1 MDVNNVQ
8 DIGSNSG
15 ANNNKKGS
23 VFVVD
28 PNPPG
33 MDIVPPEDLFIY
45 VKFSAYPRSRLTY
58 GGTSLAGNSIN
69 FNSGVEDEVNF
80 ISTKISYNDAGKLDP
95 SLQKSYATTEW
106 TQIGGLNNS
115 STRSAGVLEGFG
127 IKSIDIKYNASLVP
141 VVDITFTD
149 VRGGALFDVIEDND
163 RLSPYSIFFKMPY
176 PVFRLSVKGYFGQ
189 KVDYCLHMVN
199 WTSNFDGS
207 TGNFDIS
214 ANFLGFQQAFLN
226 DMVIG
231 NIIGVVNTK
240 QGFANLNRIF
250 DERIKQSPDR
260 FSTISNS
267 DGLNIYKIDDFMTK
281 IAKLQVES
289 EVIKTDSNS
298 FQFLKD
304 LNGKL
309 NLLKT
314 IKGFIGPTI
323 GKEPNN
329 NYGGGNQNT
338 VTEISKPF
346 ILLENNKDVIETK
359 TIRDDEL
366 KVKINYFSIRD
377 YIVFNSINR
386 GAFKSYITTLSDIIK
401 KYQEYLSSDK
411 RTEYKPTNTTS
422 EAKEKNQKKTEKIS
436 GSENKANA
444 KDQELINSFPNIL
457 NENAWEDYI
466 VSPTKDT
473 SGKISAKTYESILDL
488 FYLSG
493 GTNNLYLLNSYVG
506 DTSGKNNSF
515 NIELFKQRRDNG
527 SLYSPTMTKNTQV
540 LVADFRKQRELV
552 EYSIIELEE
561 IIKIQKEVVQSE
573 INEQLLK
580 NFKDKFGFKP
590 TIDNCFE
597 IIANNTQA
605 MVETIYDIS
614 SESELQSKA
623 NIRSSIL
630 KRYETD
636 VPTGIN
642 SAAWPSIYQKS
653 DNGNLEEIYIGE
665 VSGIHPNDFPEWK
678 FTEDVFEILVSKR
691 KTLEEVTKATIMK
704 NGLDSD
710 NWFPIN
716 PIDYK
721 TNPWLKIGI
730 LNDINI
736 IKEELVEKF
745 VTRSVVLDN
754 YSLFDKRT
762 GLGSIQDYSK
772 FDAIAA
778 NRTIYSK
785 NVRDIVSNILVE
797 MERNSSVYENT
808 EFWKNN
814 VINNNGLVELKEDIT
829 LPKIDGFNLSGKYNS
844 KAEYILFDVNDILNN
859 SKNLFKEI
867 REDSLYGNLIDEKS
881 GNGINTIQTNSPF
894 YKNFYSKSNN
904 LTTYNSFNVWDID
917 VCKNLLKSSGD
928 ILGDLNKTILED
940 YNPSGGTYGSKY
952 INITNLKTINSVDYD
967 DLMISSDLYRNQS
980 SNYSRALLLLST
992 FPFRDFTEG
1001 FLKSVFPKDNYN
1013 GARIVNIPKM
1023 YLYFIG
1029 SLLWRYE
1036 ESTDPLN
1043 FGTFNNKNYSQFLTP
1058 KNEYLSKI
1066 GYNNKSKSIEEN
1078 LKKLPI
1084 STKNTLINLF
1094 KDWVN
1099 QNFNNT
1105 FNGPFEKNVNTLVT
1119 PLNSISGNTNN
1130 VNDAKSYILSV
1141 LKETTN
1147 MIVLK
1152 PNIFDDKQVPTALK
1166 VSNNSIIAYIKSFKD
1181 SFTKQEITNKNGN
1194 SSNAEEV
1201 KQSDNKSTN
1210 KIKLELYN
1218 YFKNINSKW
1227 VGSDR
1232 KGFNICGGEAETPLI
1247 NYFRFIDRGWNDIG
1261 DKATFNLKS
1270 FLTLG
1275 SNLDTSV
1282 YFFMSKLLRDSNFL
1296 FQILPTY
1303 INYKSRIEVAK
1314 IFKPQTILE
1323 KNEESGPIFCC
1334 IYIGGASQAL
1344 DIQERNNNF
1353 FSNDG
1358 YSFKEGETPP
1368 DIIENGDSSLVAF
1381 RVAFGAQNQTIF
1393 KNVSLSQQEH
1403 RETGEYFKALS
1414 DLVDKR
1420 GGTQKTYVG
1429 TDLLRLFKTRSYT
1442 CKVDAM
1448 GCMNIQPLMYFD
1460 LQNVPFFNG
1469 AYLITSV
1476 SHNITPNQMSTNF
1489 EGVRQSKFIS
1499 PPTEE
1504 ITADLDID
1512 LNEISDVPKIEY
1524 TNETTVSGFGV
1535 REGIEPDDL
1544 FDFKTNF
1551 TNNGL
1556 DNFKFLGVSAS
1567 TSSDLTKLIS
1577 SLEEQFFENGIRTNT
1592 EVTMLLSAMLAN
1604 SNNFLNKEMPWDD
1617 PNKETHSVKFPDSD
1631 PSSGQT
1637 RYYAYKPG
1645 EGILASTPTKTS
1657 GIDAD
1662 KAYLIPGNEILNEF
1676 KENNNIE
1683 AEKKEIKGKIKN
1695 LNSAIPEDAANIK
1708 ILEKQFED
1716 LEKRDKEQIT
1726 STNYYNIFEG
1736 DAYRFRPRGFLYII
1750 GRKQYYQLY
1759 QEFYKDNGMTSGYT
1773 ADLDGGN
1780 EGSIDAPIWSPYLA
1794 SSSVDAALQAS
1805 VIQWKHFKGI
1815 KGEKPQTSYF
1825 YTSQKGNGTL
1835 ATYKVCTEIAYQY
1848 SPPTVDKSIE
1858 TFQNVLTIFV
1868 GKDGQ
1873 PLIDYFK
1880 PA

>member
-1 MDVNNVQ
+1 MDNNVQ
-8 DIGSNSG
+8 EIGSNKG
-15 ANNNKKGS
+15 NEKNTGS

-45 VKFSAYPRSRLTY
+45 VKFSAYPRSRTTY
-58 GGTSLAGNSIN
+58 GGNTLAGDPII
-69 FNSGVEDEVNF
+69 FNSGVVDEVNF

-95 SLQKSYATTEW
+95 ALQKSYATTEW

-115 STRSAGVLEGFG
+115 ETRSAGVLEGFG

-189 KVDYCLHMVN
+189 KVDYCLHMTN
-199 WTSNFDGS
+199 WTSNFDGQ
-207 TGNFDIS
+207 TGNFDIT

-226 DMVIG
+226 DMVMG
-231 NIIGVVNTK
+231 NIIGVVNTER
-240 QGFANLNRIF
+240 GFANLNRIF
-250 DERIKQSPDR
+250 DERIKQSTGGFTDGV
-260 FSTISNS
+260 TTQ
-267 DGLNIYKIDDFMTK
+267 DGLNIRKVDDFMTK
-281 IAKLQVES
+281 IGKLQVET

-314 IKGFIGPTI
+314 IRTFIGNSLP
-323 GKEPNN
+323 KEPNN
-329 NYGGGNQNT
+329 NNGGSIENN
-338 VTEISKPF
+338 VTDSKPF
-346 ILLENNKDVIETK
+346 IQLENNKNVIETT
-359 TIRDDEL
+359 TIKDDEL

-377 YIVFNSINR
+377 YIVFNSVNR

-411 RTEYKPTNTTS
+411 RIEYKPTNTLS

-457 NENAWEDYI
+457 SENAWEDYI
-466 VSPTKDT
+466 VSPTKNT
-473 SGKISAKTYESILDL
+473 NGKISAKKYEDVLDL

-493 GTNNLYLLNSYVG
+493 GTNNLYLLNSYDG

-515 NIELFKQRRDNG
+515 NIELFKKLVNDG
-527 SLYSPTMTKNTQV
+527 TFYSPTMGKNSQV

-561 IIKIQKEVVQSE
+561 IIKIQREVVQSE

-614 SESELQSKA
+614 FESEQKSKS
-623 NIRSSIL
+623 NSRSSIL
-630 KRYETD
+630 SRYSTD
-636 VPTGIN
+636 IPTGIN
-642 SAAWPSIYQKS
+642 SAAWPSIYQNNTDGS
-653 DNGNLEEIYIGE
+653 SEEIYIGE
-665 VSGIHPNDFPEWK
+665 VSGINPNDFPEWG
-678 FTEDVFEILVSKR
+678 FTEEVFDILVSKR
-691 KTLEEVTKATIMK
+691 KTLEEVTKATTLK
-704 NGLDSD
+704 NGLDTD

-721 TNPWLKIGI
+721 TNPWLKINT
-730 LNDINI
+730 LNDINS

-745 VTRSVVLDN
+745 IVRSVVLDN
-754 YSLFDKRT
+754 YSLFDKDT
-762 GLGSIQDYSK
+762 GLKSISDYSK
-772 FDAIAA
+772 FEAIAA

-785 NVRDIVSNILVE
+785 NVRDIITNLLNE
-797 MERNSSVYENT
+797 MDRDSSVYENT
-808 EFWKNN
+808 NFYKNN
-814 VINNNGLVELKEDIT
+814 VINDKDLLLLKEDT
-829 LPKIDGFNLSGKYNS
+829 VLPKIDGFNISGKYNS
-844 KAEYILFDVNDILNN
+844 ETEYVLFDVNGIINN

-867 REDSLYGNLIDEKS
+867 REDSLYGNLTDEKN
-881 GNGINTIQTNSPF
+881 GNGINRKETGPLF

-904 LTTYNSFNVWDID
+904 LTTYNSFNVWDLE

-928 ILGDLNKTILED
+928 ITGDLNKTILED

-952 INITNLKTINSVDYD
+952 INISNFKSKTANAFE
-967 DLMISSDLYRNQS
+967 DLITDSPFYRQQK
-980 SNYSRALLLLST
+980 SNYSRAYLLLST
-992 FPFRDFTEG
+992 FPFRDFKEG
-1001 FLKSVFPKDNYN
+1001 FLNSVFSGNN
-1013 GARIVNIPKM
+1013 FVGARIVNLPKM
-1023 YLYFIG
+1023 YIYFIG
-1029 SLLWRYE
+1029 SILWRYG
-1036 ESTDPLN
+1036 ESLDPLVN
-1043 FGTFNNKNYSQFLTP
+1043 VISNGKDYSEFITP
-1058 KNEYLSKI
+1058 KDEYLSKI
-1066 GYNNKSKSIEEN
+1066 GYNTKQKSIEEN
-1078 LKKLPI
+1078 LKTLPI
-1084 STKNTLINLF
+1084 STKITFINAF
-1094 KDWVN
+1094 KNWVDN

-1105 FNGPFEKNVNTLVT
+1105 FNGTFEKNVNTLVST
-1119 PLNSISGNTNN
+1119 LNSVSGSTND
-1130 VNDAKSYILSV
+1130 VNSSKEYILST

-1147 MIVLK
+1147 MIILNPDIFNNKNVPVGLK
-1152 PNIFDDKQVPTALK
+1152 I
-1166 VSNNSIIAYIKSFKD
+1166 SNNSIKEYIKSFKE
-1181 SFTKQEITNKNGN
+1181 SFTKQEQTNKNGN
-1194 SSNAEEV
+1194 STNTEEV
-1201 KQSDNKSTN
+1201 KQSENKSTV
-1210 KIKLELYN
+1210 KLKLQLYN

-1232 KGFNICGGEAETPLI
+1232 KGFNICGGNSETPLI
-1247 NYFRFIDRGWNDIG
+1247 DYFKFIDRGWNDIG

-1303 INYKSRIEVAK
+1303 INYKSGVEVAK
-1314 IFKPQTILE
+1314 IFKPQTTLDSN
-1323 KNEESGPIFCC
+1323 KSQGPIFCC

-1344 DIQERNNNF
+1344 DIKERNNNF
-1353 FSNDG
+1353 FANDG
-1358 YSFKEGETPP
+1358 YSFPNPNDPTSKNDSPP
-1368 DIIENGDSSLVAF
+1368 DIINNGQNSLVAF

-1442 CKVDAM
+1442 CKVDSM

-1476 SHNITPNQMSTNF
+1476 SHNISPNHMTTNF

-1499 PPTEE
+1499 APNTE

-1512 LNEISDVPKIEY
+1512 LNEISDVPKIDF
-1524 TNETTVSGFGV
+1524 TNLTTVSGFGV
-1535 REGIEPDDL
+1535 REGIAPNDL
-1544 FDFKTNF
+1544 FDFDANF
-1551 TNNGL
+1551 GGATGL
-1556 DNFKFLGVSAS
+1556 SNFRNLGVTNYTDAEL
-1567 TSSDLTKLIS
+1567 TSLITSLTVEFNRNQI
-1577 SLEEQFFENGIRTNT
+1577 ITNT
-1592 EVTMLLSAMLAN
+1592 QVTMLLSAMLAN
-1604 SNNFLNKEMPWDD
+1604 SENLLNKEMPWDD
-1617 PNKETHSVKFPDSD
+1617 PKKEERVVKFPSND
-1631 PSSGQT
+1631 PIGSGQT
-1637 RYYAYKPG
+1637 RYYNYVSG
-1645 EGILASTPTKTS
+1645 LGILSSVPTAVT
-1657 GIDAD
+1657 GLDRE
-1662 KAYLIPGNEILNEF
+1662 KAYQIAGNEDLNEF
-1676 KENNNIE
+1676 KENDNIE
-1683 AEKKEIKGKIKN
+1683 SKRKELLKER
-1695 LNSAIPEDAANIK
+1695 NSLDPNIGDNANK
-1708 ILEKQFED
+1708 ILLINKALSKLDEED
-1716 LEKRDKEQIT
+1716 KNQINT
-1726 STNYYNIFEG
+1726 TTYYNIFDG
-1736 DAYRFRPRGFLYII
+1736 DAYRFRPRGFLYIV
-1750 GRKQYYQLY
+1750 GRKQYFQLY
-1759 QEFYKDNGMTSGYT
+1759 EEFNKSG
-1773 ADLDGGN
+1773 
-1780 EGSIDAPIWSPYLA
+1780 EVSIESPFRL
-1794 SSSVDAALQAS
+1794 SDSVDSAIQTS
-1805 VIQWKHFKGI
+1805 IVQWKYFKGL
-1815 KGEKPQTSYF
+1815 KGNNPQTSYF
-1825 YTSQKGNGTL
+1825 YTSQKNNGTL
-1835 ATYKVCTEIAYQY
+1835 ATYKKCLDTAHQY
-1848 SPPTVDKSIE
+1848 SPPKSDKSIE

>member
-8 DIGSNSG
+8 EIGSNNS

-45 VKFSAYPRSRLTY
+45 VKFSAYPRSRTTY
-58 GGTSLAGNSIN
+58 GGNTLAGDPII
-69 FNSGVEDEVNF
+69 FNSGVVDEVNF

-115 STRSAGVLEGFG
+115 ETRSAGVLEGFG

-231 NIIGVVNTK
+231 NIIGVVNTE

-250 DERIKQSPDR
+250 DERIKQSNGG
-260 FSTISNS
+260 FSATVTNS
-267 DGLNIYKIDDFMTK
+267 DGLNIRKIDDFMTK
-281 IAKLQVES
+281 IGKLQVET

-314 IKGFIGPTI
+314 IKTFIGPSI
-323 GKEPNN
+323 SKEPNN
-329 NYGGGNQNT
+329 NYDGSVENN
-338 VTEISKPF
+338 VTDSKPF
-346 ILLENNKDVIETK
+346 ILLENNRDVIETT
-359 TIRDDEL
+359 TIKDDEL

-377 YIVFNSINR
+377 YIVFNSVNR

-411 RTEYKPTNTTS
+411 RTEYKPTNTLS
-422 EAKEKNQKKTEKIS
+422 ESKEKNQKKTEKIS

-457 NENAWEDYI
+457 DENAWEDYI

-473 SGKISAKTYESILDL
+473 GGKISAKTYESILDL
-488 FYLSG
+488 FYFSG
-493 GTNNLYLLNSYVG
+493 GTNNLYLRNNYEG

-515 NIELFKQRRDNG
+515 NIELFKKLVTEG
-527 SLYSPTMTKNTQV
+527 TLYSPTMTKNTQV
-540 LVADFRKQRELV
+540 LVADLRKQRELV

-605 MVETIYDIS
+605 MIETIYDIS
-614 SESELQSKA
+614 SESEQKSKA
-623 NIRSSIL
+623 NSRSSIL
-630 KRYETD
+630 SRYETD
-636 VPTGIN
+636 IPTGIN
-642 SAAWPSIYQKS
+642 SAAWPSVYQKNN
-653 DNGNLEEIYIGE
+653 NGSSEEIYIGE
-665 VSGIHPNDFPEWK
+665 VSGINPNDFPEWK

-691 KTLEEVTKATIMK
+691 KTLEEVTKATTLK
-704 NGLDSD
+704 NGLDTD

-721 TNPWLKIGI
+721 TNPWLKINT
-730 LNDINI
+730 LNDVNV
-736 IKEELVEKF
+736 IKEELIEKF

-797 MERNSSVYENT
+797 MDRDSSIYENT

-814 VINNNGLVELKEDIT
+814 VINDNGLVILKEENT
-829 LPKIDGFNLSGKYNS
+829 LPKIDGFNLSGNYNS
-844 KAEYILFDVNDILNN
+844 QAEYVLFDVNDILNN

-881 GNGINTIQTNSPF
+881 ANGINVIEKGPEF

-952 INITNLKTINSVDYD
+952 INITNLETIGSVDYD
-967 DLMISSDLYRNQS
+967 DLMIPSDLYKNQS

-992 FPFRDFTEG
+992 FPFRDFNEG
-1001 FLKSVFPKDNYN
+1001 FLKSIFPKDNYN

-1029 SLLWRYE
+1029 SILWRYE

-1043 FGTFNNKNYSQFLTP
+1043 FGTFNNKDYSQFLTP
-1058 KNEYLSKI
+1058 KDEYLSKI
-1066 GYNNKSKSIEEN
+1066 GYNNKKKSIEEN

-1094 KDWVN
+1094 KNWVN

-1105 FNGPFEKNVNTLVT
+1105 FNGTFEKNVNTLVT
-1119 PLNSISGNTNN
+1119 PLNSISGNTSN

-1141 LKETTN
+1141 LKLTTN
-1147 MIVLK
+1147 MIILK

-1166 VSNNSIIAYIKSFKD
+1166 VSSNSIIAYIKSFKD
-1181 SFTKQEITNKNGN
+1181 SFVKQEETNSNGG
-1194 SSNAEEV
+1194 SSNVEEV
-1201 KQSDNKSTN
+1201 KQSDNKSTD
-1210 KIKLELYN
+1210 KIKLQLYN

-1232 KGFNICGGEAETPLI
+1232 KGFNICGGESETPLI
-1247 NYFRFIDRGWNDIG
+1247 EYFKFIDRGWNDIG

-1275 SNLDTSV
+1275 SNFDTSV

-1303 INYKSRIEVAK
+1303 INYKSRTEVAK

-1323 KNEESGPIFCC
+1323 KNNASGPIFCC

-1381 RVAFGAQNQTIF
+1381 KVAFGAQNQTVF

-1442 CKVDAM
+1442 CKVDSM

-1524 TNETTVSGFGV
+1524 TNLTTVSGFGV
-1535 REGIEPDDL
+1535 RESIEPNDL
-1544 FDFKTNF
+1544 FDFETNF
-1551 TNNGL
+1551 TGPSGL
-1556 DNFKFLGVSAS
+1556 SNFRNLGVTTYTDA
-1567 TSSDLTKLIS
+1567 DLTTLIS
-1577 SLEEQFFENGIRTNT
+1577 SLTKEFNDNKIITNT

-1604 SNNFLNKEMPWDD
+1604 SNNFVNKEMSWDD
-1617 PNKETHSVKFPDSD
+1617 ANKEERSVKFPSSD
-1631 PSSGQT
+1631 PASGQT
-1637 RYYAYKPG
+1637 RYYTYKEG
-1645 EGILASTPTKTS
+1645 EGILGSTPTSTS
-1657 GIDAD
+1657 GLDID
-1662 KAYLIPGNEILNEF
+1662 KAYLIAGNEILNEF
-1676 KENNNIE
+1676 KENDNIE
-1683 AEKKEIKGKIKN
+1683 AEKKENAEKRKT
-1695 LNSAIPEDAANIK
+1695 LNPAIPADAAK
-1708 ILEKQFED
+1708 INVLNKQLAD
-1716 LEKRDKEQIT
+1716 LNKRDSEQIT
-1726 STNYYNIFEG
+1726 STKYYNIFEG
-1736 DAYRFRPRGFLYII
+1736 DAYRFRPRGFLYIV
-1750 GRKQYYQLY
+1750 GRKQYFQIYE
-1759 QEFYKDNGMTSGYT
+1759 EFNKKG
-1773 ADLDGGN
+1773 
-1780 EGSIDAPIWSPYLA
+1780 EIVIRSPYEL
-1794 SSSVDAALQAS
+1794 SSTVNAAIQAS
-1805 VIQWKHFKGI
+1805 VLQWKFFKG
-1815 KGEKPQTSYF
+1815 KDSNPPYF

-1835 ATYKVCTEIAYQY
+1835 ATYKKCIETAHQF

-1868 GKDGQ
+1868 GADKQ

>member
-1 MDVNNVQ
+1 MDNNVQ
-8 DIGSNSG
+8 EIGSNKG
-15 ANNNKKGS
+15 NEKNTGS

-45 VKFSAYPRSRLTY
+45 VKFSAYPRSRTTY
-58 GGTSLAGNSIN
+58 GGNTLAGNQIN

-80 ISTKISYNDAGKLDP
+80 ISTKISYNEAGKLDP
-95 SLQKSYATTEW
+95 ALQKSYATTEW

-115 STRSAGVLEGFG
+115 ETRSAGVLEGFG

-176 PVFRLSVKGYFGQ
+176 PVFKLSVKGYFGQ
-189 KVDYCLHMVN
+189 KVDYCLHMTN
-199 WTSNFDGS
+199 WTSNFDGT

-226 DMVIG
+226 DMVMG
-231 NIIGVVNTK
+231 NIIGVVNTER
-240 QGFANLNRIF
+240 GFANLNRIF
-250 DERIKQSPDR
+250 DDRIKQLTGGFTNDV
-260 FSTISNS
+260 TTQ
-267 DGLNIYKIDDFMTK
+267 DGLNIRKVDDFMTK
-281 IAKLQVES
+281 IGKLQVET

-314 IKGFIGPTI
+314 IRSFIGASLS
-323 GKEPNN
+323 KEPNN
-329 NYGGGNQNT
+329 SNEGSVENN
-338 VTEISKPF
+338 VTDSKPF
-346 ILLENNKDVIETK
+346 IQLENNKNVIDTT
-359 TIRDDEL
+359 TINDDEL

-386 GAFKSYITTLSDIIK
+386 GAFKSYINTLSDIIK

-411 RTEYKPTNTTS
+411 RIEYKPTNTLS

-436 GSENKANA
+436 GNENKANA

-473 SGKISAKTYESILDL
+473 NGKISAKKYEDILDL

-493 GTNNLYLLNSYVG
+493 GTNNLFLLNSYDG

-515 NIELFKQRRDNG
+515 NIELFKKLVKDG
-527 SLYSPTMTKNTQV
+527 AYYSPTMTLNTQV

-561 IIKIQKEVVQSE
+561 IIKVQRENVQSE
-573 INEQLLK
+573 INEQLLE
-580 NFKDKFGFKP
+580 NFKKKFGFKP

-605 MVETIYDIS
+605 MIETIYDVS
-614 SESELQSKA
+614 FESEQKSKS
-623 NIRSSIL
+623 NSRSSIL
-630 KRYETD
+630 SRYDTD
-636 VPTGIN
+636 IPTGIN
-642 SAAWPSIYQKS
+642 SAAWPSVYQKNNDGS
-653 DNGNLEEIYIGE
+653 SEEIYLGE
-665 VSGIHPNDFPEWK
+665 VTGINPNDFPEWE
-678 FTEDVFEILVSKR
+678 FTEEVFDILVSKR
-691 KTLEEVTKATIMK
+691 KTLEEVTKASTLK
-704 NGLDSD
+704 NGLDTD

-716 PIDYK
+716 PIDYN
-721 TNPWLKIGI
+721 TNPWLKINT
-730 LNDINI
+730 LNDINSI
-736 IKEELVEKF
+736 VEELVEKII
-745 VTRSVVLDN
+745 VRTVVLDN
-754 YSLFDKRT
+754 YSLFDKNT
-762 GLGSIQDYSK
+762 GLGSISDYAK

-778 NRTIYSK
+778 NKTIYSEH
-785 NVRDIVSNILVE
+785 VRGVLYWTLLDLLDSPNPG
-797 MERNSSVYENT
+797 ENT
-808 EFWKNN
+808 NFYKDN
-814 VINNNGLVELKEDIT
+814 VINDNDLLILKEDT
-829 LPKIDGFNLSGKYNS
+829 ALPKIDGFNISGKYNS
-844 KAEYILFDVNDILNN
+844 EAEYVLFDVNGIINN

-867 REDSLYGNLIDEKS
+867 REDSLYGNLTDEKS
-881 GNGINTIQTNSPF
+881 GNGINRKETGPLF

-904 LTTYNSFNVWDID
+904 LTTYNSFNVWDLE

-928 ILGDLNKTILED
+928 ITGDLNKTILED

-952 INITNLKTINSVDYD
+952 INISNFTNPTEIDFE
-967 DLMISSDLYRNQS
+967 DLITESDLYKNQQ
-980 SNYSRALLLLST
+980 SNYSRAYLLLST
-992 FPFRDFTEG
+992 FPFRNFDEG
-1001 FLKSVFPKDNYN
+1001 FLSSVFSGNN
-1013 GARIVNIPKM
+1013 FVGARIVNLPKM
-1023 YLYFIG
+1023 YIYFIG
-1029 SLLWRYE
+1029 SILWRYE
-1036 ESTDPLN
+1036 ESVDPLKFDN
-1043 FGTFNNKNYSQFLTP
+1043 INGKDYSFFSSP

-1066 GYNNKSKSIEEN
+1066 GYRKFRDKPIEEN
-1078 LKKLPI
+1078 LKTLPS
-1084 STKNTLINLF
+1084 STKTTFINAF
-1094 KDWVN
+1094 KNWVDD

-1105 FNGPFEKNVNTLVT
+1105 FNGTFEKNVNTLVST
-1119 PLNSISGNTNN
+1119 LNSVSGSTNDVNTS
-1130 VNDAKSYILSV
+1130 KSYILSK

-1147 MIVLK
+1147 MIILAPQIFNDKNVPQGLK
-1152 PNIFDDKQVPTALK
+1152 I
-1166 VSNNSIIAYIKSFKD
+1166 SNSDIKDYIKSFKET
-1181 SFTKQEITNKNGN
+1181 FFKTEQTNKNGN
-1194 SSNAEEV
+1194 SSNTEEV
-1201 KQSDNKSTN
+1201 KQSENKSTLQL
-1210 KIKLELYN
+1210 KLQLYN

-1232 KGFNICGGEAETPLI
+1232 KGFNICGGNSETPLI
-1247 NYFRFIDRGWNDIG
+1247 EYFKFIDRGWSDIG

-1303 INYKSRIEVAK
+1303 IDYKSGVEVAK
-1314 IFKPQTILE
+1314 IFKPQTTLDSN
-1323 KNEESGPIFCC
+1323 KSQGPIFCC
-1334 IYIGGASQAL
+1334 IYIGGASQVL
-1344 DIQERNNNF
+1344 DIKERNNNF
-1353 FSNDG
+1353 FANDG
-1358 YSFKEGETPP
+1358 WSFPNPNDPTSKNDSPP
-1368 DIIENGDSSLVAF
+1368 DIINTSKNSLVAF

-1393 KNVSLSQQEH
+1393 KNVSLNQQEH

-1442 CKVDAM
+1442 CKVDSM

-1476 SHNITPNQMSTNF
+1476 SHNISPNQMTTNF

-1499 PPTEE
+1499 PPNTE

-1512 LNEISDVPKIEY
+1512 LNEISDVPKIVF
-1524 TNETTVSGFGV
+1524 TNLTTVSGFGV

-1544 FDFKTNF
+1544 FDFNTNF
-1551 TNNGL
+1551 GGATGL
-1556 DNFKFLGVSAS
+1556 SNFRNLGVTNYTDAEL
-1567 TSSDLTKLIS
+1567 TSLIS
-1577 SLEEQFFENGIRTNT
+1577 SLTQEFNSNQIITNT
-1592 EVTMLLSAMLAN
+1592 QVTMLLSAMLAN
-1604 SNNFLNKEMPWDD
+1604 SENFLNKEMPWDD
-1617 PNKETHSVKFPDSD
+1617 PKKEERVVKFPSND
-1631 PSSGQT
+1631 PIASGQT
-1637 RYYAYKPG
+1637 RYYNYVSG
-1645 EGILASTPTKTS
+1645 LGILSSVPTATTGLDKE
-1657 GIDAD
+1657 
-1662 KAYLIPGNEILNEF
+1662 KAYQIAGNEVLGEY
-1676 KENNNIE
+1676 KENDNIE
-1683 AEKKEIKGKIKN
+1683 AKKKEIIEKKKTLNSTIPAEDAKIK
-1695 LNSAIPEDAANIK
+1695 LLDEALTK
-1708 ILEKQFED
+1708 LKKQDE
-1716 LEKRDKEQIT
+1716 EQIEKL
-1726 STNYYNIFEG
+1726 NYYNIFDG
-1736 DAYRFRPRGFLYII
+1736 DAYRFRPRGFLYIV
-1750 GRKQYYQLY
+1750 GRKQYFQLY
-1759 QEFYKDNGMTSGYT
+1759 EEFNKSGESSIESPFRLSDNVNS
-1773 ADLDGGN
+1773 A
-1780 EGSIDAPIWSPYLA
+1780 I
-1794 SSSVDAALQAS
+1794 QAS
-1805 VIQWKHFKGI
+1805 IVQWKYFKGL
-1815 KGEKPQTSYF
+1815 KGKNPQTSYF
-1825 YTSQKGNGTL
+1825 YTSQKNNGTL
-1835 ATYKVCTEIAYQY
+1835 ATYKKCLDTAHQF
-1848 SPPTVDKSIE
+1848 SPPKSDKSIE

-1868 GKDGQ
+1868 GKDKQ

>member
-346 ILLENNKDVIETK
+346 ILLENNKDDINEK
-359 TIRDDEL
+359 STIRDDEL

-493 GTNNLYLLNSYVG
+493 GTNNLYLLISYVG

-527 SLYSPTMTKNTQV
+527 SLYSPTMTKNAQV

-721 TNPWLKIGI
+721 TNPWLKINI

-762 GLGSIQDYSK
+762 GLESIQDYSK

-829 LPKIDGFNLSGKYNS
+829 LPKIDGFNLSGKYDS
-844 KAEYILFDVNDILNN
+844 KAEYVLFDVNDILNN

-867 REDSLYGNLIDEKS
+867 REDSLYGQLMDEKN
-881 GNGINTIQTNSPF
+881 GTGINTIQKSSPF

-917 VCKNLLKSSGD
+917 VCKNLVKSSGDD
-928 ILGDLNKTILED
+928 ILGDLNKTILDD

-952 INITNLKTINSVDYD
+952 INITNLKTISNVDYD
-967 DLMISSDLYRNQS
+967 DLMIPSDLYRNQS

-1001 FLKSVFPKDNYN
+1001 FLKSVFPNDKYN

-1066 GYNNKSKSIEEN
+1066 GYNNKNKSIEEN

-1130 VNDAKSYILSV
+1130 VNDAKLYILSV

-1166 VSNNSIIAYIKSFKD
+1166 VSKNSIIAYIKSFKD

-1194 SSNAEEV
+1194 SS
-1201 KQSDNKSTN
+1201 N

-1323 KNEESGPIFCC
+1323 KNKDSGPIFCC

-1381 RVAFGAQNQTIF
+1381 RVAFGAQNQTVF

-1544 FDFKTNF
+1544 FNFETNF
-1551 TNNGL
+1551 TVG
-1556 DNFKFLGVSAS
+1556 NFKLLGVSAK
-1567 TSSDLTKLIS
+1567 TDSDLTKLIS
-1577 SLEEQFFENGIRTNT
+1577 SLGTQFFINGILTNT

-1604 SNNFLNKEMPWDD
+1604 SNNFVNKEMSWDD
-1617 PNKETHSVKFPDSD
+1617 PNREGHSVKFPSSD

-1637 RYYAYKPG
+1637 RYYTYKVG
-1645 EGILASTPTKTS
+1645 KGILGSTPTATS
-1657 GIDAD
+1657 GNDVD
-1662 KAYLIPGNEILNEF
+1662 KAYLISGNETLNEF
-1676 KENNNIE
+1676 KENDIIE
-1683 AEKKEIKGKIKN
+1683 AEKKEKKKIINN
-1695 LNSAIPEDAANIK
+1695 LNPAIPEDAAK
-1708 ILEKQFED
+1708 IAVYNKQLED
-1716 LEKRDKEQIT
+1716 LKKRDENQIT
-1726 STNYYNIFEG
+1726 STKYYNIFEG
-1736 DAYRFRPRGFLYII
+1736 DAYRFRPRGFLYIV
-1750 GRKQYYQLY
+1750 GRKQYFQLY
-1759 QEFYKDNGMTSGYT
+1759 EEYYKEKDIISGST
-1773 ADLDGGN
+1773 GT
-1780 EGSIDAPIWSPYLA
+1780 EITIRSPYEL
-1794 SSSVDAALQAS
+1794 SSTVDGAIQAS
-1805 VIQWKHFKGI
+1805 IVQWKYFKGI

-1825 YTSQKGNGTL
+1825 YTHQKGNGTL

-1880 PA
+1880 PS

>member
-8 DIGSNSG
+8 EIGSNNST
-15 ANNNKKGS
+15 NNNKKGS

-45 VKFSAYPRSRLTY
+45 VKFSAYPRSRTTY
-58 GGTSLAGNSIN
+58 GGNTLAGDPII
-69 FNSGVEDEVNF
+69 FNSGVVDEVNF

-115 STRSAGVLEGFG
+115 ETRSAGVLEGFG

-231 NIIGVVNTK
+231 NIIGVVNTE

-250 DERIKQSPDR
+250 DERIKQSNGG
-260 FSTISNS
+260 FSATVTNT
-267 DGLNIYKIDDFMTK
+267 DGLNIRKIDDFMTK
-281 IAKLQVES
+281 IGKLQVET

-314 IKGFIGPTI
+314 IKNFIGPSI
-323 GKEPNN
+323 SKEPNN
-329 NYGGGNQNT
+329 NNNGSIENN
-338 VTEISKPF
+338 VTDSKPF
-346 ILLENNKDVIETK
+346 ILLENNKNVIETS
-359 TIRDDEL
+359 TIKDDEL

-377 YIVFNSINR
+377 YIVFNSVNR

-411 RTEYKPTNTTS
+411 RTEYKPTNTLS
-422 EAKEKNQKKTEKIS
+422 ELKEKNQKKTEKIS
-436 GSENKANA
+436 GTENKANA

-457 NENAWEDYI
+457 DENAWEDYI

-493 GTNNLYLLNSYVG
+493 GTNNLFLRNSYDG

-515 NIELFKQRRDNG
+515 NIELFKKLVTDG
-527 SLYSPTMTKNTQV
+527 TFYSPTMTKNTQV
-540 LVADFRKQRELV
+540 LVADLRKQRELV

-605 MVETIYDIS
+605 MIETIYDIS
-614 SESELQSKA
+614 SESEQKSKA
-623 NIRSSIL
+623 NSRSSIL
-630 KRYETD
+630 SRYETD
-636 VPTGIN
+636 IPTGIN
-642 SAAWPSIYQKS
+642 SAAWPSVYQKNN
-653 DNGNLEEIYIGE
+653 NGSSEEIYIGE
-665 VSGIHPNDFPEWK
+665 VSGINPNDFPEWK

-691 KTLEEVTKATIMK
+691 KTLEEVTKATTLK
-704 NGLDSD
+704 NGLDTD

-721 TNPWLKIGI
+721 TNPWLKINT
-730 LNDINI
+730 LNDVNV
-736 IKEELVEKF
+736 IKEELIEKF

-785 NVRDIVSNILVE
+785 NVRDIVSNILVD
-797 MERNSSVYENT
+797 MDRDSSIYENT

-814 VINNNGLVELKEDIT
+814 IINDNGLVILKEENT
-829 LPKIDGFNLSGKYNS
+829 LPKIDGFNLSGNYNS
-844 KAEYILFDVNDILNN
+844 QAEYVLFDVNDILNN

-881 GNGINTIQTNSPF
+881 ANEINVIEKDPLF

-952 INITNLKTINSVDYD
+952 INITNLETIGSVDYD
-967 DLMISSDLYRNQS
+967 DLMIPSDLYKNQS

-992 FPFRDFTEG
+992 FPFRDFNEG

-1029 SLLWRYE
+1029 SILWRYE
-1036 ESTDPLN
+1036 QSTDPLN
-1043 FGTFNNKNYSQFLTP
+1043 FGTFNNKDYSQFLTP
-1058 KNEYLSKI
+1058 KDEYLSKI
-1066 GYNNKSKSIEEN
+1066 GYNSKKKSIEEN

-1084 STKNTLINLF
+1084 STKTTLINIF
-1094 KDWVN
+1094 KNWVDN

-1105 FNGPFEKNVNTLVT
+1105 FNGTFEKNVNTLVT
-1119 PLNSISGNTNN
+1119 PLNNISGNTND
-1130 VNDAKSYILSV
+1130 VNSAKSYMLSV
-1141 LKETTN
+1141 LKQTTN
-1147 MIVLK
+1147 MIILK
-1152 PNIFDDKQVPTALK
+1152 PNIFDSQQVPTALK
-1166 VSNNSIIAYIKSFKD
+1166 VSNNSIVAYIKSFKD
-1181 SFTKQEITNKNGN
+1181 SFVKQEETNSNG
-1194 SSNAEEV
+1194 SSNNVEEI

-1210 KIKLELYN
+1210 KIKLQLYN

-1232 KGFNICGGEAETPLI
+1232 KGFNICGGNSETPLI
-1247 NYFRFIDRGWNDIG
+1247 EYFKFIDRGWNDIG

-1275 SNLDTSV
+1275 SNFDTSV

-1303 INYKSRIEVAK
+1303 INYKSRTEVAK
-1314 IFKPQTILE
+1314 IFKPQTTLE
-1323 KNEESGPIFCC
+1323 NNDSSGPIFCC

-1358 YSFKEGETPP
+1358 YSFKEGETPS

-1381 RVAFGAQNQTIF
+1381 KVAFGAQNQTVF

-1442 CKVDAM
+1442 CKVDSM

-1524 TNETTVSGFGV
+1524 SNLTTVSGFGV
-1535 REGIEPDDL
+1535 RESIEPNDL
-1544 FDFKTNF
+1544 FDFETNF
-1551 TNNGL
+1551 TGPSGL
-1556 DNFKFLGVSAS
+1556 SNFRNLGVTTYTDAE
-1567 TSSDLTKLIS
+1567 LTNLIS
-1577 SLEEQFFENGIRTNT
+1577 SLTKEFNDNKIITNT

-1604 SNNFLNKEMPWDD
+1604 SNNFVNKEMSWDD
-1617 PNKETHSVKFPDSD
+1617 PNREEHSVKFPSSD
-1631 PSSGQT
+1631 PASGQT
-1637 RYYAYKPG
+1637 RYYTYKEG
-1645 EGILASTPTKTS
+1645 AGILGSTPTATS
-1657 GIDAD
+1657 GLDID
-1662 KAYLIPGNEILNEF
+1662 KAYLIAGNETLNEF
-1676 KENNNIE
+1676 KENDNIE
-1683 AEKKEIKGKIKN
+1683 AAKKENQEKRKT
-1695 LNSAIPEDAANIK
+1695 LNPSIPEDAAKIK
-1708 ILEKQFED
+1708 VLNKELED

-1726 STNYYNIFEG
+1726 STKYYNIFEG
-1736 DAYRFRPRGFLYII
+1736 DAYRFRPRGFLYIV
-1750 GRKQYYQLY
+1750 GRKQYYQIYEDFNKSGEIAIRSPYELSSTDNAAI
-1759 QEFYKDNGMTSGYT
+1759 QASIAQWKFYKGKDSNT
-1773 ADLDGGN
+1773 
-1780 EGSIDAPIWSPYLA
+1780 P
-1794 SSSVDAALQAS
+1794 
-1805 VIQWKHFKGI
+1805 
-1815 KGEKPQTSYF
+1815 YF

-1835 ATYKVCTEIAYQY
+1835 ATFKKCIDTSHQF

-1868 GKDGQ
+1868 GSDKQ
-1873 PLIDYFK
+1873 PLIDYFR

>member
-8 DIGSNSG
+8 EIGSNNS

-45 VKFSAYPRSRLTY
+45 VKFSAYPRSRTTY
-58 GGTSLAGNSIN
+58 GGTSLDGNSIN

-199 WTSNFDGS
+199 WTSNFDGT

-260 FSTISNS
+260 FSAINNS

-309 NLLKT
+309 SLLKT
-314 IKGFIGPTI
+314 IKGFIGAPI

-338 VTEISKPF
+338 VTKISKSF
-346 ILLENNKDVIETK
+346 ILLENNKDVIVTK

-366 KVKINYFSIRD
+366 KEKINYFSIRD

-401 KYQEYLSSDK
+401 KYEEYLSSDK
-411 RTEYKPTNTTS
+411 RSQN
-422 EAKEKNQKKTEKIS
+422 KTEEI
-436 GSENKANA
+436 SENKKTA
-444 KDQELINSFPNIL
+444 KDTELIKSFPSIL
-457 NENAWEDYI
+457 GENAWEDYI
-466 VSPTKDT
+466 VSATKD

-488 FYLSG
+488 FSFSG
-493 GTNNLYLLNSYVG
+493 ANNNLYLLNSYDG

-515 NIELFKQRRDNG
+515 NIVQFKNLLSNG
-527 SLYSPTMTKNTQV
+527 ALYSPTMTKNTQV
-540 LVADFRKQRELV
+540 LVADLRKQRELV

-573 INEQLLK
+573 INEQLLQ

-614 SESELQSKA
+614 SESEQQSKV

-630 KRYETD
+630 KRYDTD
-636 VPTGIN
+636 IPTGIN

-653 DNGNLEEIYIGE
+653 NNGNLEEIYIGE
-665 VSGIHPNDFPEWK
+665 VSGIQPNDFPEWK

-691 KTLEEVTKATIMK
+691 KTLEEVTKSTIMK
-704 NGLDSD
+704 NGLDTD

-721 TNPWLKIGI
+721 TNPWLKINI
-730 LNDINI
+730 LNDVNT

-762 GLGSIQDYSK
+762 GLASIQDYAR

-829 LPKIDGFNLSGKYNS
+829 LPKIDGFNLSGKYDL
-844 KAEYILFDVNDILNN
+844 KAEYVLFDVNDILNN

-867 REDSLYGNLIDEKS
+867 REDSLYGQLMDEK
-881 GNGINTIQTNSPF
+881 NGTGVNTIEKNNPF

-917 VCKNLLKSSGD
+917 VCRNLLKSSGD
-928 ILGDLNKTILED
+928 ILGDLNKTILDD

-952 INITNLKTINSVDYD
+952 INITNLKTISNVDYD
-967 DLMISSDLYRNQS
+967 DLMIPSDLYRNQS

-1066 GYNNKSKSIEEN
+1066 GYNNKNKTIEEN

-1084 STKNTLINLF
+1084 STKTTLINLF

-1119 PLNSISGNTNN
+1119 PLNSISGNTSN
-1130 VNDAKSYILSV
+1130 VNDAKSYIFEE
-1141 LKETTN
+1141 LKKTTN

-1152 PNIFDDKQVPTALK
+1152 PNIFDDKQIPTALK

-1194 SSNAEEV
+1194 SSNVEEV

-1261 DKATFNLKS
+1261 NKATFNLKS

-1353 FSNDG
+1353 FANDG

-1381 RVAFGAQNQTIF
+1381 RVAFGAQNQTVF

-1476 SHNITPNQMSTNF
+1476 SHNITPNQMTTNF

-1544 FDFKTNF
+1544 FDFETNF
-1551 TNNGL
+1551 TGTTGL
-1556 DNFKFLGVSAS
+1556 AKFKLLGVTDYTDAA
-1567 TSSDLTKLIS
+1567 LTKLIS
-1577 SLEEQFFENGIRTNT
+1577 SLATQFFDNGIRTNT

-1604 SNNFLNKEMPWDD
+1604 SNNFLNFEMAWDD
-1617 PNKETHSVKFPDSD
+1617 PNKESHSVKFPNSD

-1637 RYYAYKPG
+1637 RYYTYKVG
-1645 EGILASTPTKTS
+1645 DGILGSTPTKTS
-1657 GIDAD
+1657 GNTVD
-1662 KAYLIPGNEILNEF
+1662 KAYLIPGNENLNEF
-1676 KENNNIE
+1676 KDNDNIE
-1683 AEKKEIKGKIKN
+1683 AEKKEKRKIINN
-1695 LNSAIPEDAANIK
+1695 LNPAIPEDAAKIK
-1708 ILEKQFED
+1708 IFEKQFED

-1726 STNYYNIFEG
+1726 STKYYNIFEG
-1736 DAYRFRPRGFLYII
+1736 DAYRFRPRGFLYIV

-1759 QEFYKDNGMTSGYT
+1759 EEFYKGKGITLGT
-1773 ADLDGGN
+1773 
-1780 EGSIDAPIWSPYLA
+1780 EIPIRSPYEI
-1794 SSSVDAALQAS
+1794 SSTVDGAIQAS
-1805 VIQWKHFKGI
+1805 IVQWKYFKGI

-1835 ATYKVCTEIAYQY
+1835 ATYKVCTEIAQQY
-1848 SPPTVDKSIE
+1848 SPPKVDKSIE

-1868 GKDGQ
+1868 GKDKQ

>member
-346 ILLENNKDVIETK
+346 ILLENNKDDINEK
-359 TIRDDEL
+359 STIRDDEL

-527 SLYSPTMTKNTQV
+527 SLYSPTMTKNAQV

-721 TNPWLKIGI
+721 TNPWLKINI

-762 GLGSIQDYSK
+762 GLESIQDYSK

-829 LPKIDGFNLSGKYNS
+829 LPKIDGFNLSGKYDS
-844 KAEYILFDVNDILNN
+844 KAEYVLFDVNDILNN

-867 REDSLYGNLIDEKS
+867 REDSLYGQLMDEKN
-881 GNGINTIQTNSPF
+881 GTGINTIQKSSPF

-917 VCKNLLKSSGD
+917 VCKNLVKSSGDD
-928 ILGDLNKTILED
+928 ILGDLNKTILDD

-952 INITNLKTINSVDYD
+952 INITNLKTISNVDYD
-967 DLMISSDLYRNQS
+967 DLMIPSDLYRNQS

-1001 FLKSVFPKDNYN
+1001 FLKSVFPNDKYN

-1066 GYNNKSKSIEEN
+1066 GYNNKNKSIEEN

-1130 VNDAKSYILSV
+1130 VNDAKLYILSV

-1166 VSNNSIIAYIKSFKD
+1166 VSKNSIIAYIKSFKD

-1323 KNEESGPIFCC
+1323 KNKDSGPIFCC

-1381 RVAFGAQNQTIF
+1381 RVAFGAQNQTVF

-1544 FDFKTNF
+1544 FNFETNF
-1551 TNNGL
+1551 TVG
-1556 DNFKFLGVSAS
+1556 NFKLLGVSAK
-1567 TSSDLTKLIS
+1567 TDSDLTKLIS
-1577 SLEEQFFENGIRTNT
+1577 SLGTQFFINGILTNT

-1604 SNNFLNKEMPWDD
+1604 SNNFVNKEMSWDD
-1617 PNKETHSVKFPDSD
+1617 PNREGHSVKFPSSD

-1637 RYYAYKPG
+1637 RYYTYKVG
-1645 EGILASTPTKTS
+1645 KGILGSTPTATS
-1657 GIDAD
+1657 GNDVD
-1662 KAYLIPGNEILNEF
+1662 KAYLISGNETLNEF
-1676 KENNNIE
+1676 KENDIIE
-1683 AEKKEIKGKIKN
+1683 AEKKEKKKIINN
-1695 LNSAIPEDAANIK
+1695 LNPAIPEDAAK
-1708 ILEKQFED
+1708 IAVYNKQLED
-1716 LEKRDKEQIT
+1716 LKKRDENQIT

-1736 DAYRFRPRGFLYII
+1736 DAYRFRPRGFLYIV
-1750 GRKQYYQLY
+1750 GRKQYYQIYKDFQKAVTEWVQSPYVLSDTDAGAI
-1759 QEFYKDNGMTSGYT
+1759 QASIAQWKFYKGKDVN
-1773 ADLDGGN
+1773 
-1780 EGSIDAPIWSPYLA
+1780 SP
-1794 SSSVDAALQAS
+1794 
-1805 VIQWKHFKGI
+1805 F
-1815 KGEKPQTSYF
+1815 F

-1835 ATYKVCTEIAYQY
+1835 ATYKKCTDTAYQY
-1848 SPPTVDKSIE
+1848 SPPKVDKSIE

-1868 GKDGQ
+1868 GSDKQ